1 MIMLKKNGGITLIA
15 LVITIIVLLI
25 LAGVSIAM
33 ISGENGILNRASAS
47 SVQNQLGSLN
57 DAVSLFVTEK
67 VADYY
72 EDAYVS
78 GNTSVSGITLDEY
91 LDKKVT
97 ADTLTAKGTGVEGL
111 SSAENSESST
121 TAKVTLD
128 TTAKKLES
136 ITLTMKDSKYT
147 YTSTGSVANGKVSW
161 KITK

>member
-1 MIMLKKNGGITLIA
+1 MLKKNGGITLIA

-72 EDAYVS
+72 EEAYVTS
-78 GNTSVSGITLDEY
+78 NTAVSGKTLKAY
-91 LDKKVT
+91 LADKVT
-97 ADTLTAKGTGVEGL
+97 APTISSNVDGVSENAP
-111 SSAENSESST
+111 SSTNAQVTVNNINSAEGT
-121 TAKVTLD
+121 
-128 TTAKKLES
+128 
-136 ITLTMKDSKYT
+136 ITLTMSDSKYT
-147 YTSTGSVANGKVSW
+147 YTSTGKVVNGKVSW
-161 KITK
+161 SISKKPQA

>member
-1 MIMLKKNGGITLIA
+1 MLKKNGGITLIA

-72 EDAYVS
+72 EEAYTSANTQVS
-78 GNTSVSGITLDEY
+78 GMSLNDY
-91 LDKKVT
+91 LAQKVT
-97 ADTLTAKGTGVEGL
+97 VESLTNKNTGVEGL
-111 SSAENSESST
+111 SASVENST
-121 TAKVTLD
+121 TAKVTVSGIASGNGTIIL
-128 TTAKKLES
+128 K
-136 ITLTMKDSKYT
+136 MKDSKYE
-147 YTSTGSVANGKVSW
+147 YTSTGTVKNGKVSW
-161 KITK
+161 TISK

>member
-1 MIMLKKNGGITLIA
+1 MLKKNGGITLIA

-72 EDAYVS
+72 EEAYTSANTPLLAS
-78 GNTSVSGITLDEY
+78 GVLGLKLLHELNQLLHAFHHAVDRSGILHG
-91 LDKKVT
+91 LCH
-97 ADTLTAKGTGVEGL
+97 LFNKGV
-111 SSAENSESST
+111 
-121 TAKVTLD
+121 VFH
-128 TTAKKLES
+128 
-136 ITLTMKDSKYT
+136 I
-147 YTSTGSVANGKVSW
+147 VSRVV
-161 KITK
+161 